1 MENLFAKEIQ
11 NFTTKELT
19 EELIKRGGISVEEIE
34 PHEPFRIVVGAITVF
49 ESDGPAT
56 IIINQD

>member
-11 NFTTKELT
+11 DFTTRELT
-19 EELIKRGGISVEEIE
+19 EELVKRGGITEEIIE
-34 PHEPFRIVVGAITVF
+34 PHEPFRIVVGTITVF
-49 ESDGPAT
+49 ESDGPAI